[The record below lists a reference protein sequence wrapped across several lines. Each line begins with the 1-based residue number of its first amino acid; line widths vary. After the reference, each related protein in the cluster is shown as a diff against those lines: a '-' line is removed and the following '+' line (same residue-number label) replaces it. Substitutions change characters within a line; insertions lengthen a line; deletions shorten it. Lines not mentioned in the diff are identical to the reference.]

1 MASVAPQVL
10 CQHPVSGRGDRGR
23 LWAVPH
29 APRSMLWTSRTG
41 VDVDLSSFT
50 KADVSRDLLR
60 SADARIARALEAAGI
75 QMRRKHSMAQVCPI
89 TGTTKNL
96 ECWENKKILPSMQ
109 KQQTSQILNAL
120 KCYID
125 TNKIYT
131 QMIVFSAGWVPLT
144 ELRTRVRLLSK
155 QIKELRL
162 DVEKKYGCD
171 IFYRNIE
178 FTEHK
183 IEDGTVMCNLHS
195 HALIDMPYIGSK
207 DEYDSFLNTLRL
219 GIDKGYV
226 HISPLDKVNE
236 ACKYAF
242 KPIVDFEDDAI
253 VELYHQTY
261 RLNFYQPLGGF
272 RVWLRQFDASEE
284 VTADGEVVKIPARK
298 LVQLSDSDGELEWV
312 AIPRSGDIA
321 VPDVPDDSELPPPVN
336 CVVGVQAPAPWTGP
350 RLMPALLVLNFQPEV
365 GRDPVATLCAG
376 KYGLS
381 QFVNRLRAVHN
392 ARQPFDAWAPLVASE
407 VPDSPS
413 ALSAYADLICSTVVD
428 FGGQSYL
435 VARDVAP
442 DAKRRLGDGAHK
454 HVSSSLTPRSGFSS
468 ASKGSKGGG
477 VPISASGRPQHPRLP
492 GTVRRLVAPP

>member
-1 MASVAPQVL
+1 MASVATQVL

-29 APRSMLWTSRTG
+29 APRSTMWTARTG
-41 VDVDLSSFT
+41 VDVEHASFA
-50 KADVSRDLLR
+50 KATASRDALR
-60 SADARIARALEAAGI
+60 FADERIARALEAAGI
-75 QMRRKHSMAQVCPI
+75 QMRRKHSMSQVCPI
-89 TGTTKNL
+89 TGKTNNL

-109 KQQTSQILNAL
+109 KQQTSQMLTAL

-125 TNKIYT
+125 INKIYT
-131 QMIVFSAGWVPLT
+131 QMIVFSAGWVPLK

-183 IEDGTVMCNLHS
+183 IEDGTIMCNLHS
-195 HALIDMPYIGSK
+195 HALIDMPYINSK
-207 DEYDSFLNTLRL
+207 DEYESFLNTLRS

-226 HISPLDKVNE
+226 HVSPLGKINE

-242 KPIVDFEDDAI
+242 KPIVDFDDDAI

-272 RVWLRQFDASEE
+272 RIWLRQFDASEE
-284 VTADGEVVKIPARK
+284 ITQDGEVIKIPARK
-298 LVQLSDSDGELEWV
+298 LVQLSAPDDGLEWV

-321 VPDVPDDSELPPPVN
+321 VPDVPDDPEPPQPVN

-350 RLMPALLVLNFQPEV
+350 ILMPALLVLNFQPET
-365 GRDPVATLCAG
+365 GRDPVGMLCAG

-392 ARQPFDAWAPLVASE
+392 ARQPFDSWTPLVGYEGA
-407 VPDSPS
+407 DSRS
-413 ALSAYADLICSTVVD
+413 ALAAYADLIGSIVID
-428 FGGQSYL
+428 YAGRRFL
-435 VARDVAP
+435 VARDVVPSALG
-442 DAKRRLGDGAHK
+442 AKRLFGDEAHK
-454 HVSSSLTPRSGFSS
+454 HVRSPGRG
-468 ASKGSKGGG
+468 ASVFVGGSRKGS
-477 VPISASGRPQHPRLP
+477 LP
-492 GTVRRLVAPP
+492 SVGDAL

>member
-1 MASVAPQVL
+1 
-10 CQHPVSGRGDRGR
+10 
-23 LWAVPH
+23 
-29 APRSMLWTSRTG
+29 
-41 VDVDLSSFT
+41 
-50 KADVSRDLLR
+50 
-60 SADARIARALEAAGI
+60 
-75 QMRRKHSMAQVCPI
+75 MAQVCPI
-89 TGTTKNL
+89 TGKTRNL

-109 KQQTSQILNAL
+109 KQQTSQMLTAL

-195 HALIDMPYIGSK
+195 HALIDMPYIESK
-207 DEYDSFLNTLRL
+207 DVYDNFLNTLRS

-226 HISPLDKVNE
+226 HITPLDKVNE

-242 KPIVDFEDDAI
+242 KPIVDFDDDAI

-284 VTADGEVVKIPARK
+284 ITQDGEIIKIPARK
-298 LVQLSDSDGELEWV
+298 LVQLPGSDDGLEWV

-321 VPDVPDDSELPPPVN
+321 VPDVPDDPEPPQPVN
-336 CVVGVQAPAPWTGP
+336 CVVGVQAPSPWTGP
-350 RLMPALLVLNFQPEV
+350 RLMPALLVLNFQPDV
-365 GRDPVATLCAG
+365 GRDPVAMLCAG

-392 ARQPFDAWAPLVASE
+392 ARQSIESWTPIVGYEGA
-407 VPDSPS
+407 DSRS
-413 ALSAYADLICSTVVD
+413 ALSAYADLIHSIVID
-428 FGGQSYL
+428 YAGQRYL
-435 VARDVAP
+435 VACDLIPGDVCG
-442 DAKRRLGDGAHK
+442 AKRRLSDGAHN
-454 HVSSSLTPRSGFSS
+454 HVSSSRPPTGR
-468 ASKGSKGGG
+468 ASHL
-477 VPISASGRPQHPRLP
+477 R
-492 GTVRRLVAPP
+492 GTVTGIASPSLSG